1 MFIFL
6 LPRIINQMVRK
17 SIIDDFA
24 SNAVSEHVHCDSVSL
39 RFVMNAM
46 MKRIIVVLSNPFVI
60 LAIVNMLF
68 ACRIVWVIKNTCF
81 LIHPG
86 EIVYKFPLIEEN
98 YNVMIGGILMNIFF
112 VGILLLKLR
121 KKSIVEQY
129 DLKCCMFYN
138 IITFLLIAWG
148 YWHLFDTIHDR
159 IITEYNPLF
168 QFWLKVMNMQFLGN
182 PKYVMYVY
190 GLLTTML
197 IGLNIGFVKLLK
209 KKVCSTPM

>member
-1 MFIFL
+1 MILPLMQFPSMSFVALCLCVL
-6 LPRIINQMVRK
+6 LY
-17 SIIDDFA
+17 D
-24 SNAVSEHVHCDSVSL
+24 
-39 RFVMNAM
+39 VMNVM
-46 MKRIIVVLSNPFVI
+46 MKRIFVVLSNPFVI

-168 QFWLKVMNMQFLGN
+168 QFWFKVMNMQFLGN

-209 KKVCSTPM
+209 KSFALLPCNSVASPL